1 MIEKSPNSIPTII
14 QASPKHSIESSL
26 IDALSRKND
35 LTSSSDNNE
44 KNKFN
49 LSRVLKSKWN
59 RHIRILTR
67 TENYHWSTNSKYSI
81 PSVPRCYA
89 KILSALCITQV
100 M

>member
-26 IDALSRKND
+26 TDALSRKND

-49 LSRVLKSKWN
+49 LSRVLKSK
-59 RHIRILTR
+59 
-67 TENYHWSTNSKYSI
+67 
-81 PSVPRCYA
+81 
-89 KILSALCITQV
+89 
-100 M
+100 